1 MLIWTNKAIKDITR
15 VQCCPVSHFENMLF
29 LHRLFLATMC
39 KHDVIDKTGSTQ
51 NIALPSVK
59 QRATAIGNVPGISGE
74 VWTIS
79 SICMWTGRQTGTL
92 HTILC
97 SQTTD
102 FMPFSWCRL
111 LHSPTGFHKNFAILS
126 KQRYFRIRCERRG
139 CSD

>member
-1 MLIWTNKAIKDITR
+1 
-15 VQCCPVSHFENMLF
+15 
-29 LHRLFLATMC
+29 MC

-51 NIALPSVK
+51 NNAWPSEK

-79 SICMWTGRQTGTL
+79 SWDMHVDRQTNRHTPHHTL
-92 HTILC
+92 LP
-97 SQTTD
+97 TTN

-111 LHSPTGFHKNFAILS
+111 LHSPTGFHKNSAILS
-126 KQRYFRIRCERRG
+126 KQRYFRIWCEKRG